1 MSTTEQMSPQ
11 EHAELVRDAHAL
23 INAIE
28 TGITRTGLVF
38 AAASVVTIAA
48 LALGLTPVAEVVSV
62 IAALAF
68 GAALILVVTR
78 ISLGPAPEPLPEGSE
93 AATEV
98 AQVAE
103 RPATGSA
110 PATAENGGISTK

>member
-1 MSTTEQMSPQ
+1 MSTTERMSPQ
-11 EHAELVRDAHAL
+11 EHAELVRDANAL

-28 TGITRTGLVF
+28 TGISRTGAVYV
-38 AAASVVTIAA
+38 AASVVTLAA
-48 LALGLTPVAEVVSV
+48 LALGLTPVAAVVATV
-62 IAALAF
+62 AVLAFAAAL
-68 GAALILVVTR
+68 LLVVTR
-78 ISLGPAPEPLPEGSE
+78 ISLGPAPEPLPE

-110 PATAENGGISTK
+110 PATSENRRNMRK